1 MAMVEDVK
9 KDARERMKKSV
20 EVLRQDLT
28 KVRTGRASASLL
40 DHVMVSYYGSDVPI
54 NQVANISVSDA
65 RTLTVQP
72 WEKPMVP
79 VVEKAIMNADLGLN
93 PATSGEVIRV
103 PLPPLTEERR
113 KEMIRVVRQEA
124 EQARVAIRNVRR
136 DAVQQLK
143 AMIKADNLS
152 KDAEKRAEDDVQK
165 LTDEF
170 VSAVD
175 AVLKEKEE
183 DLLEI

>member
-1 MAMVEDVK
+1 MVEDIK

-40 DHVMVSYYGSDVPI
+40 DHVMVTYYGSEVPI

-72 WEKPMVP
+72 WEKQMVQA
-79 VVEKAIMNADLGLN
+79 VEKAILN
-93 PATSGEVIRV
+93 SDSGDVLRV

-136 DAVQQLK
+136 DALQHLK
-143 AMIKADNLS
+143 ALIKDDNLS
-152 KDAEKRAEDDVQK
+152 KDDEKRAEDEVQK
-165 LTDEF
+165 LTDRF
-170 VSAVD
+170 VSEVD